1 MSTGFIPTLL
11 FSAILAAIPCTISAD
26 DTFTLVIDA
35 GHGGKDPGAVNG
47 KNQEKSINLKVA
59 LRIGALIEQNCPGT
73 KVIYTRNNDV
83 FVELYKRADIA
94 NKADADLFVSIH
106 TNSAKSASAQG
117 AETYLLGAEENRTS
131 ANLSAAIE
139 ENRAILLESDYE
151 THYEGYNPNSAESQI
166 IFEFMQNEY
175 QKESLDVA
183 TLVQNRLVGYAKR
196 HDHGVHQA
204 GYLVLWK
211 SAMPSILIE
220 LGYISNATDLKYM
233 ISSQGIEELSQSI
246 YLALK
251 EYIGQWHA
259 NRNSVTKP
267 AVQPEMA
274 AESENGSILF
284 EIQILTSE
292 SKLGRNSPRLKGLD
306 DVRYYMDGSLYKYTT
321 GSCDNYGTAQKKLK
335 EVRKIFKDAFI
346 IATENGHRID
356 LQKAIQ
362 ESESNGNKNP
372 F

>member
-1 MSTGFIPTLL
+1 MNTRAIPLL
-11 FSAILAAIPCTISAD
+11 LLTVILAILPCITTAN
-26 DTFTLVIDA
+26 DTFTLVLDA

-59 LRIGALIEQNCPGT
+59 LRAGALIEQNCPDT
-73 KVIYTRNNDV
+73 KVIYTRNSDV

-106 TNSAKSASAQG
+106 TNSAKSTSAQG

-131 ANLSAAIE
+131 ANLSSAIE

-151 THYEGYNPNSAESQI
+151 THYEGYDPNSTESQI

-175 QKESLDVA
+175 QKESLGVA
-183 TLVQNRLVGYAKR
+183 TLVQNQLVGYAKR

-233 ISSQGIEELSQSI
+233 TSSQGVEELSQSI
-246 YLALK
+246 YLSLK
-251 EYIGQWHA
+251 EYIAQWHA
-259 NRNSVTKP
+259 SRDAVAKSV
-267 AVQPEMA
+267 VQAEKA
-274 AESENGSILF
+274 AESENGQTLF
-284 EIQILTSE
+284 RIQILTSE
-292 SKLGRNSPRLKGLD
+292 TKLNNDSPRLKGIGD
-306 DVRYYMDGSLYKYTT
+306 ISYYKDGSLYKYTT
-321 GSCDNYGTAQKKLK
+321 GSTDNYETAKKDLK
-335 EVRKIFKDAFI
+335 EVRKKFKDAFI
-346 IATENGHRID
+346 IATKDGLRID
-356 LQKAIQ
+356 LQKAIK
-362 ESESNGNKNP
+362 ESSGKK
-372 F
+372 